1 MNDDIP
7 LGEPFSNRLW
17 IVKFPGTLNLG
28 QQRQIALFLK
38 EAAGS
43 ALAIDPNT
51 DLTKLQT
58 RDLLALAVRAYRHG
72 AGPNIVG
79 SFLALSAER
88 GSLIAIAILAQFIAH
103 ELRRDA
109 ACGYLLDDRRQATI
123 TLGYLKRALDSCP
136 FLGELEKYR
145 DEVVEL
151 ADAVQSHEF
160 WQSVSET
167 KGVKADYRVIAPSLK
182 SLAHL
187 ESGGKE
193 FEVLKNPLRLW
204 RTRVSTSVVS
214 EVLAAEFPHLAAIA
228 LDIARLVTGE
238 ATESQRPILLVGPP
252 GVGKDSIVRRAAE
265 LVGRPVGEYDLA
277 GSSDNRIIKGTCKGW
292 SSATPSHP
300 ATICA
305 RSRCANPILLYSELD
320 RAGGSRRNGNMHEA
334 LLGLAE
340 PTTCRNWF
348 DDGLGV
354 GLDLSAISIAF
365 TANGISAIP
374 AALLNRL
381 RILRV
386 DKPRPEHV
394 RDILRQAQRRVAEEQ
409 AVSFEAMPEP
419 SPVVIRKLESAA
431 RQGRFNLRL
440 ADRIARSLSELHPGM
455 KLH

>member
-7 LGEPFSNRLW
+7 FGEPFSNRLW
-17 IVKFPGTLNLG
+17 IMKFPGTLNFS

-38 EAAGS
+38 ETAGS
-43 ALAIDPNT
+43 ALSIDPST

-58 RDLLALAVRAYRHG
+58 RDLLALAVRAHRRG

-79 SFLALSAER
+79 SLLSLSAER
-88 GSLIAIAILAQFIAH
+88 GSLIAIAILAQFIAR

-109 ACGYLLDDRRQATI
+109 DCGYLINDRREAMI
-123 TLGYLKRALDSCP
+123 TLSYLKRALDSVP
-136 FLGELEKYR
+136 FLEKLEKYR
-145 DEVVEL
+145 DDIVDL
-151 ADAVQSHEF
+151 ADAVPSDEI
-160 WQSVSET
+160 WQNVS
-167 KGVKADYRVIAPSLK
+167 GSIGAKADYRVIAPSLK
-182 SLAHL
+182 SLSHL
-187 ESGGKE
+187 EAGGKE

-204 RTRVSTSVVS
+204 QTQVSTSVLS
-214 EVLAAEFPHLAAIA
+214 LVLAAEFPHLAAIA
-228 LDIARLVTGE
+228 PDIARFVTGE
-238 ATESQRPILLVGPP
+238 ATESHRPILLVGPP

-265 LVGRPVGEYDLA
+265 LVGRPIGEYDLA
-277 GSSDNRIIKGTCKGW
+277 GTSDNRIVKGTSKGW

-300 ATICA
+300 ATVCA
-305 RSRCANPILLYSELD
+305 RSRCANPVLLYSELD

-365 TANGISAIP
+365 TANGILATP

-381 RILRV
+381 RILQV

-409 AVSFEAMPEP
+409 AVSLEAILEP

-440 ADRIARSLSELHPGM
+440 ADRIARSLSELHSSM
-455 KLH
+455 KVH

>member
-7 LGEPFSNRLW
+7 FGEHLSNRLW

-28 QQRQIALFLK
+28 QQRQIAHFLK
-38 EAAGS
+38 ETAGS

-58 RDLLALAVRAYRHG
+58 RDLLALAVRAYRLG

-88 GSLIAIAILAQFIAH
+88 GSLIAIAILAQFIAN

-109 ACGYLLDDRRQATI
+109 GCGYLIDDRREAMI
-123 TLGYLKRALDSCP
+123 TLGYLKRALDSVP
-136 FLGELEKYR
+136 FLEKLEKYR
-145 DEVVEL
+145 DDIVDL
-151 ADAVQSHEF
+151 ADAVQSDEI
-160 WQSVSET
+160 WQRVS
-167 KGVKADYRVIAPSLK
+167 GSIGAKADYRVIAPGLK

-204 RTRVSTSVVS
+204 RTRVSTSVLS
-214 EVLAAEFPHLAAIA
+214 EVLAAEFPHLAGIA
-228 LDIARLVTGE
+228 LDIARFVTGE
-238 ATESQRPILLVGPP
+238 AAETQRPILLVGPP
-252 GVGKDSIVRRAAE
+252 GIGKDSIVRRAAE
-265 LVGRPVGEYDLA
+265 LIGRPLGEYDLA
-277 GSSDNRIIKGTCKGW
+277 GSCDNRILKGTSKGW
-292 SSATPSHP
+292 SSATPSHL
-300 ATICA
+300 AMICA
-305 RSRCANPILLYSELD
+305 HSRCANPVLLYGELD

-340 PTTCRNWF
+340 PTTRRNWF

-354 GLDLSAISIAF
+354 GLDLSAVSIAF
-365 TANGISAIP
+365 TANGVSATP

-381 RILRV
+381 RILQV

-409 AVSFEAMPEP
+409 AISFEAMPEP
-419 SPVVIRKLESAA
+419 SPLVIRKLESAA

-440 ADRIARSLSELHPGM
+440 ADRIARSLSELHPVM
-455 KLH
+455 KVH